1 MGSSSMKQ
9 LIVGI
14 SLLASI
20 AFLLMSIVATW
31 QVFTILVSQE
41 GLVRSELWI
50 FLILCFTG
58 GVIMLSMAWGIA
70 EIGDR
75 RNNPR
80 VTTASND
87 DEE

>member
-1 MGSSSMKQ
+1 MGSGSMKQ

-14 SLLASI
+14 SLLAAI

-58 GVIMLSMAWGIA
+58 GVIMLSMSWGIA
-70 EIGDR
+70 ELGDR
-75 RNNPR
+75 RTNPR
-80 VTTASND
+80 VATSTDD
-87 DEE
+87 DE

>member
-1 MGSSSMKQ
+1 MGNNAMKQ

-14 SLLASI
+14 SLLAAI

-41 GLVRSELWI
+41 GLVRGELWT
-50 FLILCFTG
+50 FLVLCFTG

-70 EIGDR
+70 ELSS
-75 RNNPR
+75 RNEAPR
-80 VTTASND
+80 IVTE